1 MMTRSI
7 LPLAL
12 LAGALGL
19 AACGGGDDGRV
30 ETGDDFGAGA
40 ETGGYDAGAGATGG
54 AGTPQSGAGGA
65 PGSMGPGMDTTG
77 MGTMGDT
84 LRR

>member
-1 MMTRSI
+1 MMKKSI
-7 LPLAL
+7 LPVAL

-19 AACGGGDDGRV
+19 AACGGDEEV
-30 ETGDDFGAGA
+30 ELENQGEFGA
-40 ETGGYDAGAGATGG
+40 ETGGYDAGAGAAGGTDIPQTGG
-54 AGTPQSGAGGA
+54 ATGA